1 MLEFRGLGKYDNSK
15 NPFSANTILKTY
27 LSYISDVNY

>member
-1 MLEFRGLGKYDNSK
+1 MLEFRGLGKYNSK

-27 LSYISDVNY
+27 LSYVYDMNY